1 MSTRQTLHLRTM
13 RRETWTAGR
22 WTLAVFGSCRIGW
35 YADLTEW
42 SYPDASSRRYAVTV
56 DLVHCR
62 SRSRAVDVGRRML
75 SRALR
80 GAPHVER

>member
-1 MSTRQTLHLRTM
+1 MSTRTTLRLRTM

-22 WTLAVFGSCRIGW
+22 WTLAVFGDQRGW

-42 SYPDASSRRYAVTV
+42 SYPGASSRRYAVTV
-56 DLVHCR
+56 DLVRCR

-75 SRALR
+75 ARALR